1 MKEDTIPL
9 SEDTRQRIQ
18 ALVEGHGVVLFM
30 KGTRVFPQCG
40 FSARTVQILDDL
52 GAEYETVDVLAD
64 GEIREGIKDYS

>member
-64 GEIREGIKDYS
+64 GEIREGIK